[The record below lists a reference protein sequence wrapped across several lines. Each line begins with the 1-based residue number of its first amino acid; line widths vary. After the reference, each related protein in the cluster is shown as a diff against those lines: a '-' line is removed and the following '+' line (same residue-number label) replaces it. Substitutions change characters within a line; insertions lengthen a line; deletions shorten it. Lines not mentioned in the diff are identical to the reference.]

1 MAEGIEVRHARS
13 CTSRLGKRCD
23 CNPGYR
29 VAAYD
34 AMSKRKVSKTF
45 RTLGEARRWRAGAQT
60 QAAKGVRL
68 AGTSQT
74 LLEAAEAFVDGITT
88 GAIRTKTGERYK
100 PSVVREYERS
110 LRLHVLPTL
119 GGAKLSKIQRRE
131 VQRLADELL
140 ASGADPST
148 IRNALKPLQ
157 VIYRR
162 AIEDGDIAV
171 NPCERLR
178 LPAARGRRERI
189 ASPTEAAALIA
200 ALRPEDRALWG
211 CAFYAGLRRGELRA
225 LEWHDVDLADGLIR
239 VERSMSGHGETAAP
253 KSRAGRRG
261 VPIVAALR
269 DLLVEHK
276 LVTRREEG
284 LVFGSRAVQPFT
296 PTAVRKRALTAWRR
310 AGLAP
315 IGLHE
320 CRHTFASLLIAA
332 GVNAKAITAY
342 LGHASIQTTFDL
354 YGHLMPGNEDEA
366 VALVDA
372 YLERGNTQERLSQLT
387 DDTSAGV
394 S

>member
-13 CTSRLGKRCD
+13 CASRLGQRCN

-34 AMSKRKVSKTF
+34 AISKRKVSKTF

-74 LLEAAEAFVDGITT
+74 LLEAAEAFVDGITS
-88 GAIRTKTGERYK
+88 GAIRTRTGEPYK

-119 GGAKLSKIQRRE
+119 AGARLSRIQRRD

-140 ASGADPST
+140 ASSADPST

-162 AIEDGDIAV
+162 AIEDGDLAV

-189 ASPTEAAALIA
+189 ASPTEAATLIA
-200 ALRPEDRALWG
+200 ALRHDDRALWG

-225 LEWHDVDLADGLIR
+225 LIWADVDLADGLIH
-239 VERSMSGHGETAAP
+239 VERSMNSYGDGGEP

-276 LVTRREEG
+276 LVTRRDNG
-284 LVFGSRAVQPFT
+284 LVFGSSATQPFT

-310 AGLAP
+310 AALKP

-320 CRHTFASLLIAA
+320 CRHTFASVLIAA

-366 VALVDA
+366 IALVDA
-372 YLERGNTQERLSQLT
+372 YLERADTERRL
-387 DDTSAGV
+387 AHA
-394 S
+394 

>member
-1 MAEGIEVRHARS
+1 V
-13 CTSRLGKRCD
+13 
-23 CNPGYR
+23 
-29 VAAYD
+29 
-34 AMSKRKVSKTF
+34 
-45 RTLGEARRWRAGAQT
+45 
-60 QAAKGVRL
+60 
-68 AGTSQT
+68 
-74 LLEAAEAFVDGITT
+74 
-88 GAIRTKTGERYK
+88 
-100 PSVVREYERS
+100 
-110 LRLHVLPTL
+110 
-119 GGAKLSKIQRRE
+119 KLSKIQRRD
-131 VQRLADELL
+131 VQRRADELL

-162 AIEDGDIAV
+162 AIEDGELAV

-189 ASPTEAAALIA
+189 AAPPEATTLIA
-200 ALRPEDRALWG
+200 AVRPEDRALWG

-225 LEWHDVDLADGLIR
+225 LLWSDVDLAGGLIR
-239 VERSMSGHGETAAP
+239 VERSMDSYGDDGEP
-253 KSRAGRRG
+253 KSRAGRRSI
-261 VPIVAALR
+261 PIVAALR
-269 DLLVEHK
+269 DLLVEHR
-276 LVTRREEG
+276 LVTRRDVG
-284 LVFGSRAVQPFT
+284 LVFGSNATSPFT

-310 AGLAP
+310 VGLEP

-372 YLERGNTQERLSQLT
+372 YLERADSIARLRHVNPSER
-387 DDTSAGV
+387 GV
-394 S
+394 